1 MNRFIIL
8 LFVLTMT
15 ACASPIQKDAPLV
28 GRWSTGFVMSQL
40 GPSITRYTFRS
51 DNTFHLSFTTWFMRA
66 SDSGSYHSHGEVIT
80 LTGEQKTLT
89 LRFHFEGDDLVLR
102 DSDTYHLHKIGNA
115 K

>member
-1 MNRFIIL
+1 MNRFMIL

-40 GPSITRYTFRS
+40 GPRMTRYTFRS
-51 DNTFHLSFTTWFMRA
+51 DNTFDLSFTTWFMRA
-66 SDSGSYHSHGEVIT
+66 SDSGPYHSDAETIT
-80 LTGEQKTLT
+80 LIGEQKTST
-89 LRFHFEGDDLVLR
+89 LRLHFDGDDLVLR
-102 DSDTYHLHKIGNA
+102 DSDTYRLHKIGNA